1 MDRNRDLC
9 WLAKKVSKDI
19 TGFYIDGE
27 GGLISSTIKDEFP
40 LLFENGEYQDSADAS
55 VAFLLR
61 EDKRLGGEGYRIE
74 KQGHGYRVISGGEKG
89 LLYGMY
95 GLHRILAAAKNGE
108 ASGESGQMP
117 VRFPY
122 ESVPDQEIRM
132 INHWDNF
139 DGSVE
144 RGYAGESVFYTE
156 NRFRGDLEL
165 IRQYAR
171 LLASVGVNAIS
182 INNVN
187 VHKLETFFIEEE
199 PLKEIKKI
207 ADVFCAYG
215 IRLFLAVNYA
225 APITVGGLKTA
236 DPLSP
241 EVEAWWRAAA
251 DGIYEIIP
259 EFAGFVV
266 KADSEGEPG
275 PFTYGRNHDE
285 GANMLAR
292 ALKPHGGLVI
302 WRCFVY
308 NCSQDWWDRSADR
321 ARAAYDIFMELDG
334 KFEDN
339 VILQIKNGP
348 IDFQIREPISPLFGA
363 LKNTNQILEFQI
375 TQEYTG
381 HQKDICYLVPM
392 WKEVMDFD
400 TKHGASGTVKRAV
413 KEYSPNRLCSGIA
426 GVGNVGMDRN
436 WTGNKLAQANL
447 YGFGRLCWDNEL
459 TSEAIAA
466 EWAGLSF
473 SLAGDKQEKLL
484 WILTTSRDTYEDYT
498 CPLAV
503 GFMCKPHIHYG
514 ADVDGYE
521 YQRWGTYH
529 YADRDGVGRDRTK
542 QTGTAYTRQYSEER
556 FAEYENLETCPDELL
571 LFFHHVPYTHVLHS
585 GKTVIQHIYD
595 THFRGVET
603 VKMYQ
608 EAWKSLEGVID
619 GESYQNVEERLVLQM
634 ENAVNWRDQI
644 NTYFYRKSGIPDEKG
659 RKIYQ

>member
-1 MDRNRDLC
+1 MHRNRDLC

-19 TGFYIDGE
+19 NGFYIE
-27 GGLISSTIKDEFP
+27 EKGGKIRNTIMDEFP
-40 LLFENGEYQDSADAS
+40 QLFVHGDYADSGDAS
-55 VAFLLR
+55 VVFR
-61 EDKRLGGEGYRIE
+61 IIDDERLGGEGYRIE
-74 KQGHGYRVISGGEKG
+74 KTEAGYQVISAGEKG

-95 GLHRILAAAKNGE
+95 GLHRMLAAAE
-108 ASGESGQMP
+108 DELSS
-117 VRFPY
+117 Y
-122 ESVPDQEIRM
+122 ESVPAQSIRM

-139 DGSVE
+139 DGSIE
-144 RGYAGESVFYTE
+144 RGYAGESIFYTQ
-156 NRFRGDLEL
+156 NRFRGDLNL

-171 LLASVGVNAIS
+171 LLASVGINAVS

-187 VHKLETFFIEEE
+187 VHKLESFFIEKEA
-199 PLKEIKKI
+199 LKEIRKL
-207 ADVFCAYG
+207 ADTFSPYG
-215 IRLFLAVNYA
+215 IRLFLSVNYA
-225 APITVGGLKTA
+225 APITVGGLATA

-241 EVEAWWRAAA
+241 EVEAWWKGVM
-251 DGIYEIIP
+251 DQVYEEIP
-259 EFAGFVV
+259 EFGGVVV

-292 ALKPHGGLVI
+292 AMKPHGGLVI

-308 NCSQDWWDRSADR
+308 NCSQDWWDRTADR

-334 KFEDN
+334 EFEEN
-339 VILQIKNGP
+339 VVLQIKNGP

-363 LKNTNQILEFQI
+363 LKRTNQILEFQI

-381 HQKDICYLVPM
+381 HQKDICYLVPL

-400 TKHGASGTVKRAV
+400 TKHGERTLVKHAV
-413 KEYSPNRLCSGIA
+413 KENSPDCRRSGIA
-426 GVGNVGMDRN
+426 GVGNVGMDEN
-436 WTGNKLAQANL
+436 WTGSKLAQANI
-447 YGFGRLCWDNEL
+447 YGFGRLCWDNDLGAE
-459 TSEAIAA
+459 EIAR
-466 EWAGLSF
+466 EWVRQSF
-473 SLAGDKQEKLL
+473 SMTKDAEETMI

-498 CPLAV
+498 CPLSV
-503 GFMCKPHIHYG
+503 GFMCKPNIHYG

-529 YADRDGVGRDRTK
+529 YADRDGIGRDRT
-542 QTGTAYTRQYSEER
+542 QRTGTAYTRQYSDER
-556 FAEYENLETCPDELL
+556 FAEYEDLETCPDEWL

-603 VKMYQ
+603 VKQYQ
-608 EAWKSLEGVID
+608 DAWKSLRHAID
-619 GESYQNVEERLVLQM
+619 QESYQNGEERLALQL
-634 ENAVNWRDQI
+634 ENAISWRDQI

-659 RKIYQ
+659 RNIYQ